1 MQKTIALCLFLAS
14 VLAIPTSHLTAS
26 SLQTLFES
34 WKLEHGKVY
43 ATEAENQKRFEIFSA
58 NSKIIEQHNSEKHSW
73 TMGFTK
79 FVDLTPKEF
88 EALQT
93 LWPRQAKSAHVH
105 KRTGLD
111 IPTIVDWRTQGIVV
125 PVKDQGSCGS
135 CWAFS
140 TVVSYE
146 GQVARKTGNLTSF
159 SEQNLVDCVKDQTI
173 SGSAQTCCSGCE
185 GGLMDY
191 AFEYMIEKQQGNDAT
206 EDRYPYTA
214 TDGVCSFNIRN
225 TAYVPVTH
233 YTDVESGN
241 EEDLKDATA
250 NVGPISIAVDA
261 NSGWQTY
268 TGGVFAPK
276 FCNPNHLN
284 HGVAIV
290 GYGVENNIQY
300 WIVRNSWGDSWGEE
314 GYIRIA
320 YGSNICGLANEPCYP
335 TV

>member
-1 MQKTIALCLFLAS
+1 LAT
-14 VLAIPTSHLTAS
+14 VLAIPTTHLTAS
-26 SLQTLFES
+26 SLSTLFES
-34 WKLEHGKVY
+34 WKLEHGKTY
-43 ATEAENQKRFEIFSA
+43 ATAEENTKRFEIFSA
-58 NSKIIEQHNSEKHSW
+58 NSKIIEQHNSEGHSW

-79 FVDLTPKEF
+79 FADLTPKEF

-93 LWPRQAKSAHVH
+93 LWPSELGKTKSAATLRH

-111 IPTIVDWRTQGIVV
+111 IPTSVDWRNNGIVV
-125 PVKDQGSCGS
+125 PIKDQGNCGS

-146 GQVARKTGNLTSF
+146 GQVALKTGNLTSF
-159 SEQNLVDCVKDQTI
+159 SEQNLVDCVKGQTI
-173 SGSAQTCCSGCE
+173 SGSSQTCCSGCE

-191 AFEYMIEKQQGNDAT
+191 AFQYMMDKQQGNDAT
-206 EDRYPYTA
+206 EQRYPYTA
-214 TDGVCSFNIRN
+214 TDGTCSFNIKN
-225 TAYVPVTH
+225 TAYVPVTS
-233 YTDVESGN
+233 YTDIESGN

-261 NSGWQTY
+261 NSGWQSY
-268 TGGVFAPK
+268 TGGIFKPS

-290 GYGVENNIQY
+290 GYGTENGQEY
-300 WIVRNSWGDSWGEE
+300 WIIRNSWGESWGEG

-320 YGSNICGLANEPCYP
+320 YGSNICGLANEACYP